1 MTIIIGSPPAIRALG
16 VTLKIRLA
24 LLAAT
29 ALTATTPAFADE
41 PPLQAEI
48 ALLKAQLAAQQ
59 QQIAAQ
65 NAQLAAQAKQ
75 LQEIDARLQT
85 AAAPANA
92 LATAVPAG
100 GTPVSASNPA
110 PALADSSGTGGRG
123 GTDTTIGGYGEI
135 SYNAYVH
142 DASRNQADL
151 KRFVLFF
158 GHRFNDKLSLMSE
171 VEFEHAVTSSS
182 DKGEAEIEQAYLN
195 YAFNPRVN
203 VKAGLFLM
211 PFGFINRNHEPP
223 AFYGV
228 ERNEVE
234 RRIIP
239 STWREGGVSVWGSTP
254 FGLAYDF
261 GVTTGFDFAKL
272 DDPSAPLL
280 GTHQEL
286 QLAHAANLSVY
297 GSLEYTPTPGVTLG
311 GAVFTGKTGHSNA
324 DFKADP
330 TGPDFKGIGGRV
342 TLWDVHARVQR
353 SGFDVEALYTR
364 GSFANTAAIDQVIL
378 DYNTANSTERPVL
391 PASFY
396 GWLVQGAYTFGL
408 GGDVTLSP
416 FVRYEHYNT
425 QARLPLGL
433 IADPTNRDR
442 VFTTGV
448 SFKPISDVVVKFD
461 YQKYIENSANDR
473 INVGL
478 GYQF

>member
-1 MTIIIGSPPAIRALG
+1 M
-16 VTLKIRLA
+16 KRLA
-24 LLAAT
+24 YLLAAT
-29 ALTATTPAFADE
+29 ALSSATPALADE
-41 PPLQAEI
+41 ASLRAEV
-48 ALLKAQLAAQQ
+48 ALLKAQV
-59 QQIAAQ
+59 
-65 NAQLAAQAKQ
+65 AAQAD
-75 LQEIDARLQT
+75 EIAQIKADLRASHAPQALDAQQ
-85 AAAPANA
+85 ANA
-92 LATAVPAG
+92 P
-100 GTPVSASNPA
+100 SASVGADTGATPA
-110 PALADSSGTGGRG
+110 VAGAVSGAASFAANNASGAGPN
-123 GTDTTIGGYGEI
+123 TTIGGYGEI

-142 DASRNQADL
+142 NSSRNQADL

-158 GHRFNDKLSLMSE
+158 GHRFDDKLSLMSE

-280 GTHQEL
+280 ATHQEL

-297 GSLEYTPTPGVTLG
+297 GSLEYTPSPGILIG

-330 TGPDFKGIGGRV
+330 TGPDFKGLGGRV

-378 DYNTANSTERPVL
+378 DYNTANGTERPVL
-391 PASFY
+391 PSSFY

-416 FVRYEHYNT
+416 FVRYERYNT

-433 IADPTNRDR
+433 IADPANRDR

-473 INVGL
+473 VNLGL

>member
-1 MTIIIGSPPAIRALG
+1 MT
-16 VTLKIRLA
+16 KLA
-24 LLAAT
+24 LLFAAT
-29 ALTATTPAFADE
+29 ALSTASPAFADDAS
-41 PPLQAEI
+41 LQAQVT
-48 ALLKAQLAAQQ
+48 ALKAQVAAQAQQLARIEAELQASRAAQASAAQQ
-59 QQIAAQ
+59 
-65 NAQLAAQAKQ
+65 
-75 LQEIDARLQT
+75 
-85 AAAPANA
+85 PNA
-92 LATAVPAG
+92 LTVAG
-100 GTPVSASNPA
+100 RSAGTPDTMVAASGAVNGSGRALGFASDNP
-110 PALADSSGTGGRG
+110 TGS
-123 GTDTTIGGYGEI
+123 DTTIGGYGEI
-135 SYNAYVH
+135 AYNGYVH

-195 YAFNPRVN
+195 YAFSPMIN

-211 PFGFINRNHEPP
+211 PFGFINRSHEPP

-239 STWREGGVSVWGSTP
+239 STWREGGVSAWGSTP
-254 FGLAYDF
+254 FGLAYDV
-261 GVTTGFDFAKL
+261 GITTGFDFAKL

-297 GSLEYTPTPGVTLG
+297 GSLEYTAAPGILIG
-311 GAVFTGKTGHSNA
+311 GAIFTGKTGHANA

-330 TGPDFKGIGGRV
+330 TGPDFKGLGGRL

-364 GSFANTAAIDQVIL
+364 GSFANSAAIDHVIL
-378 DYNTANSTERPVL
+378 DYNAANGAERPVL
-391 PASFY
+391 PSTFY

-416 FVRYEHYNT
+416 FVRYEHYDT
-425 QARLPLGL
+425 QNRLPLGL
-433 IADPTNRDR
+433 AADPANRDY
-442 VFTTGV
+442 VLTSGV
-448 SFKPISDVVVKFD
+448 SFKPVEHVVVKLD
-461 YQKYIENSANDR
+461 YQKFIDHSANDR
-473 INVGL
+473 LDAGL

>member
-1 MTIIIGSPPAIRALG
+1 M
-16 VTLKIRLA
+16 KRLA
-24 LLAAT
+24 YLLAAT
-29 ALTATTPAFADE
+29 ALSTATPALADDAS
-41 PPLQAEI
+41 LQAEV
-48 ALLKAQLAAQQ
+48 ASLKAQVAAQADEIAQIKAELRASHAPQVLAAQQ
-59 QQIAAQ
+59 SSVP
-65 NAQLAAQAKQ
+65 
-75 LQEIDARLQT
+75 
-85 AAAPANA
+85 AAPTSAD
-92 LATAVPAG
+92 TGAVPAATGPVG
-100 GTPVSASNPA
+100 GSAAS
-110 PALADSSGTGGRG
+110 LAVNNAAGAGPN
-123 GTDTTIGGYGEI
+123 TTIGGYGEV

-142 DASRNQADL
+142 DSSRNQADL

-195 YAFNPRVN
+195 YAFNPRLN

-254 FGLAYDF
+254 FGLTYDF

-272 DDPSAPLL
+272 DDASAPLL
-280 GTHQEL
+280 ATHQEL

-297 GSLEYTPTPGVTLG
+297 GSLEYAPTPGVTLG
-311 GAVFTGKTGHSNA
+311 GAVFTGKTSHANA
-324 DFKADP
+324 DHKADP
-330 TGPDFKGIGGRV
+330 TTPDFAGIGGRL

-364 GSFANTAAIDQVIL
+364 GSFANSAAIDQVIL
-378 DYNTANSTERPVL
+378 DFNATNGASRPVL
-391 PASFY
+391 PSSFY

-416 FVRYEHYNT
+416 FVRYERYDT

-433 IADPTNRDR
+433 IADPANRDR

-461 YQKYIENSANDR
+461 YQKFIENSANDR

>member
-1 MTIIIGSPPAIRALG
+1 MK
-16 VTLKIRLA
+16 KIA
-24 LLAAT
+24 MLLAAT
-29 ALTATTPAFADE
+29 ALSSATPAFADE
-41 PPLQAEI
+41 PSLQTEI
-48 ALLKAQLAAQQ
+48 AVLKAQLAAQNQ
-59 QQIAAQ
+59 LLAAQ
-65 NAQLAAQAKQ
+65 SSRLDQLEAQVKAGQQLAAQQ
-75 LQEIDARLQT
+75 
-85 AAAPANA
+85 
-92 LATAVPAG
+92 
-100 GTPVSASNPA
+100 SAA
-110 PALADSSGTGGRG
+110 PALALGTNTGASAPSGGAPAASVPALALNSPSGP
-123 GTDTTIGGYGEI
+123 DTTIGGYGEVA
-135 SYNAYVH
+135 YNGYVH
-142 DASRNQADL
+142 NASRNQADL

-158 GHRFNDKLSLMSE
+158 GHKFNDHLSLMSE

-195 YAFNPRVN
+195 YAFNPRLN

-223 AFYGV
+223 VFYGV

-254 FGLAYDF
+254 FGLAYDV
-261 GVTTGFDFAKL
+261 GITTGFDFAKL

-297 GSLEYTPTPGVTLG
+297 GSLEYTAAPGILIG

-330 TGPDFKGIGGRV
+330 TGPDFKGLGGRV

-353 SGFDVEALYTR
+353 SGFDLEALYTR
-364 GSFANTAAIDQVIL
+364 GSFAGTAAIDQVIL
-378 DYNTANSTERPVL
+378 DYNVANGTERPVL
-391 PASFY
+391 PSSFY

-408 GGDVTLSP
+408 GGDVSLSP
-416 FVRYEHYNT
+416 FMRYERYNT

-433 IADPTNRDR
+433 IADPANRDR
-442 VFTTGV
+442 VLTTGL
-448 SFKPISDVVVKFD
+448 SFKPISDVVVKLD

-473 INVGL
+473 VNVGL